1 MKHRALVVSMAI
13 FVAPLTV
20 LAQAAESS
28 SRFVDV
34 DAAILGD
41 GVTRPAQSAPAAT
54 LPPGPFSRIAIG
66 GSFSSFGPGLQITTF
81 VTPHLNIRTSGSYFA
96 HTTTLTTNGFSPTAK
111 LNLMSAS
118 VSADVY
124 PFHSGFRVSPGV
136 LVYNGNKMTA
146 NASLAGGTS
155 VTLNGN
161 TYYSANPNTALGITP
176 LHGSAELGLNTT
188 RPAFMVT
195 AGWGNTIPHDGGHW
209 SVPFEAGVAFTGQ
222 PSLNANLAGWACVD
236 QLLTECT
243 DVASSTNPIAI
254 QIQNDLG
261 AQIAKWKSNL
271 SPLGTY
277 PIVSL
282 GVAYSF
288 GPRSAVR

>member
-1 MKHRALVVSMAI
+1 MKHSALVVSMAI

-20 LAQAAESS
+20 MAQAAESS

-34 DAAILGD
+34 DAAYLG
-41 GVTRPAQSAPAAT
+41 GVTHSVQSAPAAT
-54 LPPGPFSRIAIG
+54 VPPGPFSRIAIG
-66 GSFSSFGPGLQITTF
+66 ANVSTFGPGLQITTF
-81 VTPHLNIRTSGSYFA
+81 ITPHLNLRTSGSYFR
-96 HTTTLTTNGFSPTAK
+96 HTTNFTTEGFSPTAK
-111 LNLMSAS
+111 FNLMSAR
-118 VSADVY
+118 VSADIY

-146 NASLAGGTS
+146 NAAIASGTS
-155 VTLNGN
+155 FTLNGN
-161 TYYSANPNTALGITP
+161 TYYSANANPALGMTP
-176 LHGSAELGLNTT
+176 LHGNAELGLNTR
-188 RPAFMVT
+188 RPAFTVT
-195 AGWGNTIPHDGGHW
+195 TGWGNTIPHDGGHW
-209 SVPFEAGVAFTGQ
+209 SVPFEAGVALTGQ

-254 QIQNDLG
+254 EIQNDLG
-261 AQIAKWKSNL
+261 AQITKWKNNL

-277 PIVSL
+277 PIVSV

-288 GPRSAVR
+288 GPRNMAR